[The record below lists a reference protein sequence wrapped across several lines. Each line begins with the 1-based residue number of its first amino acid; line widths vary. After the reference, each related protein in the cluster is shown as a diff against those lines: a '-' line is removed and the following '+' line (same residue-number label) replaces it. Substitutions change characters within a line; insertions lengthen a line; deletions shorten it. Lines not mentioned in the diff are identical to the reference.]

1 MAARRQRLFV
11 LNDPHAL
18 RISGELAVEIGFN
31 ESIVLLQL
39 EYLLS
44 ISDHEREGRV
54 WTYQSLQELKDHY
67 FPWWSVATIG
77 RVIKRLEELEL
88 ISIGHFNR
96 AGYDR
101 TQWFS
106 LNPAGLKRLHS
117 LRLEGETPISQ
128 IEKSISHAA
137 RSTSH
142 PAKSISQPETTIPET
157 TAKTSTE
164 DNGDRD
170 EFVPPKTL
178 EELEAWER
186 KHDERRRWI
195 NGLESFRRDRSAD

>member
-44 ISDHEREGRV
+44 ISEHEREGRV
-54 WTYQSLQELKDHY
+54 WTYQSLQELKEHY

-101 TQWFS
+101 TQWFA
-106 LNPAGLKRLHS
+106 LNPVGLKRLRS
-117 LRLEGETPISQ
+117 LRLEGATPISQ

-142 PAKSISQPETTIPET
+142 PAKSISQPATTIPET
-157 TAKTSTE
+157 TAETPTE
-164 DNGDRD
+164 NENQDQ
-170 EFVPPKTL
+170 FVPPKTL
-178 EELEAWER
+178 KELEAWER
-186 KHDERRRWI
+186 KHAERRRWI
-195 NGLESFRRDRSAD
+195 EGLESFRRDRSAD